1 MINRVSYRIIDKID
15 PNQYLGWRCLVL
27 DNDYVRERSMG
38 SCACEINA
46 CVLCEARLYPGLAPE
61 QVCRIREL
69 LIRETYTAHQ
79 TMFWEGDE
87 AVYLFALK
95 SGQIKLTTS
104 LPDGRQQILR
114 LAMGGQL
121 LGLESL
127 SGRKYSYTAEAMTEV
142 AACKINQHD
151 LFEVIRQNPA
161 VSIRVIAALSEEL
174 ERAETT
180 IRDLGLKSSTERVA
194 SFLLSLVPSGDGP
207 RATTSLLLSRR
218 EMAEMLGLTE
228 ETVSRVM
235 ADFARRKI
243 IETGK
248 GCLRI
253 LNPAWLRTHSGIANG
268 LAIVGSWLVLQASP
282 LDSFRAWATVLVG

>member
-1 MINRVSYRIIDKID
+1 MS
-15 PNQYLGWRCLVL
+15 
-27 DNDYVRERSMG
+27 
-38 SCACEINA
+38 SCECEINA
-46 CVLCEARLYPGLAPE
+46 CVLCESRLYPGLAPD
-61 QVCRIREL
+61 QVCRIRNL
-69 LIRETYTAHQ
+69 LIRETYSAHQ

-87 AVYLFALK
+87 ADYLFALK

-121 LGLESL
+121 LGLEL
-127 SGRKYSYTAEAMTEV
+127 LRGRKYSYTAEAMTEV
-142 AACKINQHD
+142 ATCKINQCD
-151 LFEVIRQNPA
+151 LFDVIQQNPA
-161 VSIRVIAALSEEL
+161 VSMRVIAALSEEL

-180 IRDLGLKSSTERVA
+180 IRDLGLKSSTELVA
-194 SFLLSLVPSGDGP
+194 SFLLSLMPGCDGP
-207 RATTSLLLSRR
+207 NKTTSLPLSRR

-235 ADFARRKI
+235 ADFARREV

-253 LNPAWLRTHSGIANG
+253 LNPGWLRTHSGIANG
-268 LAIVGSWLVLQASP
+268 LAVVASCIILQASQ
-282 LDSFRAWATVLVG
+282 LDMLPIWMVNFLT